1 MVQRFFGD
9 LKEDE
14 AGSMVDLL
22 CNALTDEDDA

>member
-1 MVQRFFGD
+1 MVHRFSGD

-22 CNALTDEDDA
+22 SNALRNEDDA